1 MTNSKNDSNG
11 INRRGF
17 LPLLVRGLVLPLFSF
32 GKAKPKQTVDEAEMQ
47 VLLRPDGTTVHVK
60 KSVVERAEVVQKNLS
75 NSSLKDWLK
84 IK

>member
-1 MTNSKNDSNG
+1 MSNSKNDSKG

-17 LPLLVRGLVLPLFSF
+17 LPLLASGMVLPLFSF
-32 GKAKPKQTVDEAEMQ
+32 GKAKPKQTVDESEMQ

-60 KSVVERAEVVQKNLS
+60 KSVVNQAEVVKKNIS
-75 NSSLKDWLK
+75 NASLKDWLK